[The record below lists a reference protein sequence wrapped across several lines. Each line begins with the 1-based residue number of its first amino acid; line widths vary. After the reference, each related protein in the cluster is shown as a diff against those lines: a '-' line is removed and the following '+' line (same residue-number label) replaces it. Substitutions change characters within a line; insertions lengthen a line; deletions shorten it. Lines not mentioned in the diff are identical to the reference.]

1 MQLLPAPTATSYGS
15 NRGGAAGRK
24 GAARLSLEQMALRGA
39 LPTPCVSRK
48 TWNKKGDATF
58 AGLGMVAE
66 TEARLSP
73 RFVEWMMGF
82 PDDWTLLESEP
93 LGMQSSRS
101 ARKSSAA

>member
-1 MQLLPAPTATSYGS
+1 M
-15 NRGGAAGRK
+15 
-24 GAARLSLEQMALRGA
+24 ARRGA

-66 TEARLSP
+66 TEGRLSP

-82 PDDWTLLESEP
+82 PDDWTLLENEP
-93 LGMQSSRS
+93 SGTPLFPPARRSS
-101 ARKSSAA
+101 AKSSKR